1 MALTTRD
8 RTPLMLGA
16 SDVKPDW
23 DGSNVTTPPDCAPAK
38 YYAMWYVMG
47 EFHIAYIAI
56 SINSIHQLQPV
67 Q

>member
-1 MALTTRD
+1 
-8 RTPLMLGA
+8 MLGA